1 MTISGASASASA
13 TVALDLDKPIA
24 TLFELELALSPER
37 SWDGTYI
44 ADFRHIVSLAEGVEG
59 GAAGSVGESDG
70 AAAKAAQAKAT
81 RPDATDGT
89 LVAKID
95 RPAKIIQFTPPK
107 PPEEALSDWAADISK
122 MLTLVDNTCHLINKE
137 HMVHKVREESNQ
149 TAVAA
154 RGARPRDRS
163 CARVGRGRVEAPPR
177 RARAV
182 VVVARDPSVLRVV
195 SLRRPRAWR
204 SQVS

>member
-1 MTISGASASASA
+1 MSLTILP
-13 TVALDLDKPIA
+13 LD
-24 TLFELELALSPER
+24 TC
-37 SWDGTYI
+37 TYI
-44 ADFRHIVSLAEGVEG
+44 F
-59 GAAGSVGESDG
+59 GATTRV
-70 AAAKAAQAKAT
+70 AAQDETERHVSALV
-81 RPDATDGT
+81 TDGT

>member
-1 MTISGASASASA
+1 MYRYILRESCSPFDSLPLTYLTISGASASASA

-81 RPDATDGT
+81 RPDAQDGT
-89 LVAKID
+89 LVAFGK
-95 RPAKIIQFTPPK
+95 REVGAAFSSPAAAFLAEREWQGI
-107 PPEEALSDWAADISK
+107 EANLGGS
-122 MLTLVDNTCHLINKE
+122 
-137 HMVHKVREESNQ
+137 
-149 TAVAA
+149 
-154 RGARPRDRS
+154 
-163 CARVGRGRVEAPPR
+163 APS
-177 RARAV
+177 V
-182 VVVARDPSVLRVV
+182 VVDGLSGIASRYEHEASSP
-195 SLRRPRAWR
+195 
-204 SQVS
+204 